1 MGEPDPG
8 RTHTR
13 TLEVTA
19 ALTAVEV
26 GSGDVPVLATPA
38 VLALAEGTCVE
49 LLAGHL
55 DEGETSVG
63 TYAEVNHDKATPV
76 GRTVTVEARL
86 VDRDGP
92 RLAFEVAVREG
103 DEHGQVVATVGHR
116 RVVVDRQRFLE
127 RTGAADG

>member
-1 MGEPDPG
+1 MDESGGEQ
-8 RTHTR
+8 THVR
-13 TLEVTA
+13 AVEVTA

-49 LLAGHL
+49 LLADHL
-55 DEGETSVG
+55 DDGETSVG
-63 TYAEVNHDKATPV
+63 TYAEVRHDKATPV

-92 RLAFEVAVREG
+92 RLVFEVAVREG

-127 RTGAADG
+127 RTAAADE